1 MSEHRINQMKQQLT
15 PTLPLAM
22 ALAMASAA
30 GASVAPTMTLPQQA
44 QKAEVIVRGEL
55 GAPQTVTNGGVTW
68 RAYPLTVTEVV
79 SGDVNRLPQLE
90 GQPTLYI
97 WANAEGLPE
106 WRTRQD
112 AFFLL
117 YTAQLDSPLVGFN
130 QGYYAIN
137 AEQIKLADKDI
148 TVDAFRQQLLEA
160 RGEKTAPAATP
171 EVTPTEPAVEST
183 PAPTPTPET
192 APTTEPETAPTT
204 EPATVPTTEQ
214 PTNATEPAGGTQ

>member
-1 MSEHRINQMKQQLT
+1 
-15 PTLPLAM
+15 
-22 ALAMASAA
+22 MASAA

-117 YTAQLDSPLVGFN
+117 YTARLDSPLVGFN

-160 RGEKTAPAATP
+160 RGENTAPAATP
-171 EVTPTEPAVEST
+171 EAAPEVTPAEPAVEST
-183 PAPTPTPET
+183 PAPTTTPET
-192 APTTEPETAPTT
+192 APTTEP
-204 EPATVPTTEQ
+204 
-214 PTNATEPAGGTQ
+214 PTNATESAGGTQ